1 VPVMSSPR
9 LRSPSVE
16 LVRTLSDNLRRLRG
30 EHKLSQEALAER
42 CGLHRTYIGSIER
55 GERNATLSSLEA
67 IAMSLG
73 VPVASLL
80 SNDTE
85 VNSGERD

>member
-1 VPVMSSPR
+1 MSSWSG
-9 LRSPSVE
+9 LSPTISVVCAE
-16 LVRTLSDNLRRLRG
+16 ST
-30 EHKLSQEALAER
+30 KLSQEALAER

>member
-1 VPVMSSPR
+1 MSSPR
-9 LRSPSVE
+9 LRSPSIE

-30 EHKLSQEALAER
+30 EHKLSQEALAAR

-67 IAMSLG
+67 IAKSFG

-80 SNDTE
+80 SKDTNINPDE
-85 VNSGERD
+85 QT

>member
-1 VPVMSSPR
+1 MSSSK

-67 IAMSLG
+67 IAMSLD

-85 VNSGERD
+85 VNSGERG

>member
-1 VPVMSSPR
+1 MSSPR
-9 LRSPSVE
+9 SRSPSVE
-16 LVRTLSDNLRRLRG
+16 LVRTLSDNLRRLRAQ
-30 EHKLSQEALAER
+30 HKLSQEALAER

-67 IAMSLG
+67 IAMSFG

-80 SNDTE
+80 SKDTE
-85 VNSGERD
+85 ANVGERG